1 MSPACDVGTIYN
13 QTTPEGIPAS
23 NARGGRTAFN
33 GKYNTESLSWLQG
46 QRLSACT
53 CAGEDHPGP
62 KLSDGSFK
70 GRGAV
75 EIDVFEA
82 QVGKGKADPSIR
94 TMQVSQSAQDQYT
107 FANTTGPA
115 YDLFTPLSS
124 EANTY
129 KGAAYQQS
137 GSIVSDTLAG
147 STEKGAF
154 GIGGGGGFAT
164 YGTEYTTGAQGSATW
179 INNGNPSFRINPA
192 ALEPDPVSQ
201 ISNRVM
207 ASEPMDYPTQDY
219 INRHPEAY
227 SNAQLQFWGEG
238 ASGEFEERSPLD
250 L

>member
-1 MSPACDVGTIYN
+1 MVQVWKVSGHILMKVSPKVRTIWKLIRELLDSTTDLALSFVYSKMSPACDVGTIYN

-94 TMQVSQSAQDQYT
+94 TMQVSQSAQVSLIPNRRPI
-107 FANTTGPA
+107 FFVSL
-115 YDLFTPLSS
+115 LFR
-124 EANTY
+124 
-129 KGAAYQQS
+129 
-137 GSIVSDTLAG
+137 AG
-147 STEKGAF
+147 HSLLNS
-154 GIGGGGGFAT
+154 
-164 YGTEYTTGAQGSATW
+164 Y
-179 INNGNPSFRINPA
+179 
-192 ALEPDPVSQ
+192 
-201 ISNRVM
+201 
-207 ASEPMDYPTQDY
+207 
-219 INRHPEAY
+219 
-227 SNAQLQFWGEG
+227 
-238 ASGEFEERSPLD
+238 
-250 L
+250 